1 MRSRTD
7 CGGSTNSAQ
16 YPPSG
21 AERHSRTTAAASSAC
36 GAPGRYSLSAT
47 AVPGFGG
54 RSEQT
59 NTPSGLTSRVV
70 VCTTVAPAAT
80 RMGKTIG
87 ARILSFYRDAAR
99 ATNIRAPHRVLPA
112 ADDRPPA
119 QRGLAPPLSAR

>member
-54 RSEQT
+54 RSEERRVGKSVDIVVL
-59 NTPSGLTSRVV
+59 SGVRLADADWSVITSFAQFEDHV
-70 VCTTVAPAAT
+70 
-80 RMGKTIG
+80 
-87 ARILSFYRDAAR
+87 YRDLAGEAHEM
-99 ATNIRAPHRVLPA
+99 IRV
-112 ADDRPPA
+112 
-119 QRGLAPPLSAR
+119 